1 MLPLHGTTSWGWRM
15 CTADVALERQTKIQ
29 TPRCKLCRLTQT
41 KTHAFKG
48 QDQRIQKEFVGLE
61 TEKMVI
67 YWYWYWYND
76 VDMDLF
82 WICFGS
88 LSCNSEG
95 QMRHW
100 PNSLHLDCNYCH
112 VQSDAF
118 SQLNDGILHHNPDLN
133 LVPLRF
139 IGTSNAFSQDCGH
152 PAFVVPR
159 LLPWIW
165 WPYFF
170 GWQCGEPWWTWK
182 KHLRSQALAIDELSL
197 FDNCFLSL

>member
-1 MLPLHGTTSWGWRM
+1 
-15 CTADVALERQTKIQ
+15 
-29 TPRCKLCRLTQT
+29 
-41 KTHAFKG
+41 
-48 QDQRIQKEFVGLE
+48 
-61 TEKMVI
+61 
-67 YWYWYWYND
+67 
-76 VDMDLF
+76 MDLF

-112 VQSDAF
+112 VQSEAF
-118 SQLNDGILHHNPDLN
+118 SQWNDGILHHNPGLN

-165 WPYFF
+165 WPCFF
-170 GWQCGEPWWTWK
+170 CWQCGEPWWTWK
-182 KHLRSQALAIDELSL
+182 TSSFTSPRNWRAELVWQLLPLAVTMCNHMMCSIFDVKAATCHARTCAVMLGIILAGFIMHMFVDHCVSQNVNVMQAFAW
-197 FDNCFLSL
+197 